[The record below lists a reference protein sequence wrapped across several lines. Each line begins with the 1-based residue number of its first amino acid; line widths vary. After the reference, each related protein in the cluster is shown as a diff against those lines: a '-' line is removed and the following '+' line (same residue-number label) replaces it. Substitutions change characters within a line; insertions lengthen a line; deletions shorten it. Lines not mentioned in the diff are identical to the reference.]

1 MTEIIVIITGLI
13 SIWAFQDRDLKAKL
27 MFNAYMVKHSNQWYR
42 VVSHAFIHAGWM
54 HLAVNMWVLWLF
66 GAMVEQFLG
75 EYRGAGGQFAYVAL
89 YLGGILFAT
98 LPSYARHQDNFSYNS
113 LGASGAVSAIL
124 FSAIYFQ
131 PTMDL
136 YLMLIPIPIPA
147 IIFGIGYLALE
158 WYLDKRSMDNVAHD
172 AHFWGAGFGFIFTM
186 VMVPEQMQFFLG
198 EIMHRFLP

>member
-1 MTEIIVIITGLI
+1 MTEVIVIITGLI

>member
-113 LGASGAVSAIL
+113 LGASGAVSAVL

-136 YLMLIPIPIPA
+136 YLMFIPIPIPA
-147 IIFGIGYLALE
+147 IIFGFGYLVLE

-186 VMVPEQMQFFLG
+186 IMVPEQMQFFLG

>member
-113 LGASGAVSAIL
+113 LGASGAVSAVL

-186 VMVPEQMQFFLG
+186 IMVPEQMQFFLG

>member
-1 MTEIIVIITGLI
+1 MTEVIVIITGLI

-186 VMVPEQMQFFLG
+186 IMVPEQMQFFLG

>member
-186 VMVPEQMQFFLG
+186 IMVPEQMQFFLG